1 MSADEAG
8 QPADPGADGGDAAGD
23 SADGTATDGD
33 APGESTEA
41 RVREALRDIID
52 PCSAATGSC
61 LDVVEMGLVKRID
74 VEPGDDGDQVE
85 VDLRLTSPMCHQVPY
100 FYEEIEG
107 TVGDL
112 EGVASATLDTDY
124 GLEWT
129 EDMLSE
135 EAKRKRQA
143 VLDDQEARY
152 RREMGLASE

>member
-1 MSADEAG
+1 MSAEDAG
-8 QPADPGADGGDAAGD
+8 AEQTQPAGDATG
-23 SADGTATDGD
+23 
-33 APGESTEA
+33 TEA
-41 RVREALRDIID
+41 RVREALREVID

-61 LDVVEMGLVKRID
+61 LDVVEMGLVKRIG
-74 VEPGDDGDQVE
+74 VEEDEDGAHVE

-135 EAKRKRQA
+135 EAQRKRQA
-143 VLDDQEARY
+143 VLEDQEARY